1 MNTSLALTSNRRG
14 KVNMA
19 YSKRF
24 LSTLTMACVAFGL
37 TACAPP
43 NKPRMG
49 MVIDEKTGL
58 LFGSAIESNLITD
71 ASFYVNRTIKVR
83 TRNTSGDQAFNLNA
97 FTTDLKDAYSAKGY
111 EPTDDDGFGLM
122 MDINVMYSGQI
133 QTNQSA
139 EFGIVGALLGAT
151 YGGNTQKGNLIAT
164 ATGATLGNI
173 LGMYATDD
181 TYMVVA
187 EVTFGVV
194 KKYKLSKKRVT
205 FSRSKKLTNI
215 DDPTQHEQ
223 VYARGFKKTFT
234 TQFTVY
240 AGGRNTKQSD
250 VADQVRRR
258 AVRIAADFI

>member
-1 MNTSLALTSNRRG
+1 MTHT
-14 KVNMA
+14 
-19 YSKRF
+19 KRF
-24 LSTLTMACVAFGL
+24 LSTLSFACLVFGL
-37 TACAPP
+37 SACAPP

-58 LFGSAIESNLITD
+58 LYGSAIEKNLVTD
-71 ASFYVNRTIKVR
+71 ASFYVNRSIKVR
-83 TRNTSGDQAFNLNA
+83 TRNTSGDTTFNLTS
-97 FTTDLKDAYSAKGY
+97 FTDNLKSAYKAKGY
-111 EPTDDDGFGLM
+111 EPTDGDRFGLM

-133 QTNQSA
+133 QSNRST
-139 EFGIVGALLGAT
+139 EFGIIGALMGST
-151 YGGNTQKGNLIAT
+151 YGGATQKGNIIAT

-194 KKYKLSKKRVT
+194 KKYRISKKRVT
-205 FSRSKKLTNI
+205 FSRSRKLANI
-215 DDPTQHEQ
+215 DDPNRQEK

-240 AGGRNTKQSD
+240 AGGRNTSQSEI
-250 VADQVRRR
+250 ADEVRRR